1 MEKYESIPLSEQET
15 EFEEQLVHD
24 IQVALEEMYNS
35 LAAEIEKEGR
45 T

>member
-1 MEKYESIPLSEQET
+1 MQNR
-15 EFEEQLVHD
+15 EFEEQLIHD
-24 IQVALEEMYNS
+24 IQSALEEMYDS